1 MLPAELERRALERAK
16 AERVRIV
23 KLAGEQR
30 YLARS
35 RTVEP
40 GAYFELTVSPWG
52 QVRCG
57 CPSFTHR
64 GICKHA
70 AALKARLSPPASPV
84 TRSPKLGSG
93 SSGRILPPKVGG
105 QNEPAPLRSG
115 P

>member
-1 MLPAELERRALERAK
+1 
-16 AERVRIV
+16 VRLV

-57 CPSFTHR
+57 CPGFTYR

-70 AALKARLSPPASPV
+70 AALKARLYPPASPD
-84 TRSPKLGSG
+84 SPEPEDGLRVFRPK
-93 SSGRILPPKVGG
+93 PPVEG
-105 QNEPAPLRSG
+105 EH
-115 P
+115 

>member
-1 MLPAELERRALERAK
+1 MLPAELERRALARAK
-16 AERVRIV
+16 LERVRIV

-57 CPSFTHR
+57 CPGFTYR

-70 AALKARLSPPASPV
+70 AALKARLSSPASPDGPEPEDGLRV
-84 TRSPKLGSG
+84 FRPKPGARG
-93 SSGRILPPKVGG
+93 WP
-105 QNEPAPLRSG
+105 
-115 P
+115 

>member
-1 MLPAELERRALERAK
+1 MVPAELERRALERAK
-16 AERVRIV
+16 AERVRLV

-52 QVRCG
+52 QVRCA
-57 CPSFTHR
+57 CPGFTYR

-70 AALKARLSPPASPV
+70 AALKARLYPPASPGDPEPEDGLRV
-84 TRSPKLGSG
+84 FRPK
-93 SSGRILPPKVGG
+93 PDVEGG
-105 QNEPAPLRSG
+105 L
-115 P
+115 

>member
-1 MLPAELERRALERAK
+1 MLPAELERRALARAK
-16 AERVRIV
+16 AERVRLV

-57 CPSFTHR
+57 CPGFTYR

-70 AALKARLSPPASPV
+70 AALKARLSPPASPDG
-84 TRSPKLGSG
+84 L
-93 SSGRILPPKVGG
+93 
-105 QNEPAPLRSG
+105 EPEDGLQVFRLNTSNPEVKS
-115 P
+115 

>member
-16 AERVRIV
+16 AERVRLV

-57 CPSFTHR
+57 CPGFIYR

-70 AALKARLSPPASPV
+70 AALKARLSPPASPDGTEPEDGLRV
-84 TRSPKLGSG
+84 FRPKPD
-93 SSGRILPPKVGG
+93 R
-105 QNEPAPLRSG
+105 EPWR
-115 P
+115 

>member
-1 MLPAELERRALERAK
+1 MLPAELERRAIERAK
-16 AERVRIV
+16 AERVRLV

-57 CPSFTHR
+57 CPGFTYR

-70 AALKARLSPPASPV
+70 AALKARLSPPASPDGLEPEDGLRV
-84 TRSPKLGSG
+84 FRPN
-93 SSGRILPPKVGG
+93 PPVEEG
-105 QNEPAPLRSG
+105 QPE
-115 P
+115 

>member
-1 MLPAELERRALERAK
+1 MQTEELERRALARAQ

-23 KLAGEQR
+23 KLAGEAR

-57 CPSFTHR
+57 CPGFSYR
-64 GICKHA
+64 GVCKHA
-70 AALKARLSPPASPV
+70 AALKALLAKSRPN
-84 TRSPKLGSG
+84 RSSEP
-93 SSGRILPPKVGG
+93 GR
-105 QNEPAPLRSG
+105 
-115 P
+115 

>member
-1 MLPAELERRALERAK
+1 MLPAELERAK
-16 AERVRIV
+16 AERVRLV

-57 CPSFTHR
+57 CPGFAYR

-70 AALKARLSPPASPV
+70 AALKARLYPPASPDGSEPEDGLRV
-84 TRSPKLGSG
+84 FRPKPD
-93 SSGRILPPKVGG
+93 R
-105 QNEPAPLRSG
+105 EPWR
-115 P
+115 